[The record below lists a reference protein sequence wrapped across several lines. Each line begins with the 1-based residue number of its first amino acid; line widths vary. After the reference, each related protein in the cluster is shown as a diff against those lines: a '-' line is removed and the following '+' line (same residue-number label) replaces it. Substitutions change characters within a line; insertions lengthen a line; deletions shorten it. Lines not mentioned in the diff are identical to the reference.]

1 MLRAQIALSLYF
13 RFPQFVLFL
22 LQTVLFAEMWAVM
35 RKAVIFFA
43 RLCPKSLE
51 ARWPPLTHV

>member
-22 LQTVLFAEMWAVM
+22 LQTVLFAEMWAM
-35 RKAVIFFA
+35 
-43 RLCPKSLE
+43 LCERQLYSL
-51 ARWPPLTHV
+51 PGFVLSP